1 MRQPAGNVRP
11 VIPARLSLRSSTG
24 CRGAGWGGIVPIT
37 RVCVF
42 CASSPGASP
51 AFGALAE
58 RLGRVLAGNGLA
70 LVYGGASVGL
80 MGRLADAALAGGGEV
95 IGVIP
100 RALVDMEVAHGG
112 LADLR
117 VVDTMHERKA
127 LMADLADAFIA
138 LPGGIG
144 TLDELTEVLTWAQ
157 LGLHVK
163 PTGLLN
169 LDGYFDALLAFL
181 DGAVRARFVQPM
193 HRAMLLVD
201 DDPERLLT
209 AFQSYRPPP
218 PFKWV
223 DRPVR

>member
-1 MRQPAGNVRP
+1 M
-11 VIPARLSLRSSTG
+11 
-24 CRGAGWGGIVPIT
+24 PIA

-42 CASSPGASP
+42 CGSSPGASP
-51 AFGALAE
+51 TFAELAA
-58 RLGRVLAGNGLA
+58 RLGRLLAANSLG

-80 MGRLADAALAGGGEV
+80 MGRLADAALAAGGEV

-100 RALVDMEVAHGG
+100 QSLVDMEVAHSG

-117 VVDTMHERKA
+117 IVTTMHERKA

-144 TLDELTEVLTWAQ
+144 TLDELFEVLTWAQ
-157 LGLHVK
+157 LGLHTK
-163 PTGLLN
+163 PAGLLD
-169 LDGYFDALLAFL
+169 LDGYFQPLLAFL
-181 DGAVRARFVQPM
+181 DGAVRARFVQPV
-193 HRAMLLVD
+193 HRTMLLVD
-201 DDPERLLT
+201 DDPERLL
-209 AFQSYRPPP
+209 AACRAYQAPA

>member
-1 MRQPAGNVRP
+1 M
-11 VIPARLSLRSSTG
+11 
-24 CRGAGWGGIVPIT
+24 PIA

-42 CASSPGASP
+42 CGSSPGTSQ
-51 AFGALAE
+51 AFTELAA
-58 RLGRVLAGNGLA
+58 RLGQLLAAQGLG

-80 MGRLADAALAGGGEV
+80 MGRLAGAALAAGGEV

-100 RALVDMEVAHGG
+100 QSLVDMEVAHTS

-117 VVDTMHERKA
+117 IVATMHERKS

-138 LPGGIG
+138 LPGGMG
-144 TLDELTEVLTWAQ
+144 TLDELFEVLTWAQ
-157 LGLHVK
+157 LGLHAK

-169 LDGYFDALLAFL
+169 PDDYFGPLLAFL
-181 DGAVRARFVQPM
+181 DGAVRARFLQPV

-201 DDPERLLT
+201 DDPGRLLT
-209 AFQSYRPPP
+209 ACRAYQAPP

-223 DRPVR
+223 DREPPSR

>member
-1 MRQPAGNVRP
+1 MA
-11 VIPARLSLRSSTG
+11 IA
-24 CRGAGWGGIVPIT
+24 

-42 CASSPGASP
+42 CGSSPGAVP
-51 AFGALAE
+51 GFAALAD
-58 RLGRVLAGNGLA
+58 RLGTLLGERAIG

-80 MGRLADAALAGGGEV
+80 MGRLAGAALAAGGDV

-100 RALVDMEVAHGG
+100 RSLVDMEVAHTG
-112 LADLR
+112 LSELR

-144 TLDELTEVLTWAQ
+144 TLDELFEVLTWAQ
-157 LGLHVK
+157 LGLHTK
-163 PTGLLN
+163 PVGLLDR
-169 LDGYFDALLAFL
+169 DGYFDSLLAFL
-181 DGAVRARFVQPM
+181 DRAVSARFVQPV

-201 DDPERLLT
+201 DDPERLLA
-209 AFQSYRPPP
+209 AFQAYTPPP

-223 DRPVR
+223 DRPSR